1 MWPKWDKGSLFL
13 SLHSQLFRISNHLR
27 MSEAGNW
34 CLIESDP
41 GVFTELV
48 QKFGVS
54 GVQVMYAKNREYG
67 TNMRTWYWKSESGES
82 ELLGGRAVE
91 FGQRAVYRSQTCVR
105 VCHVLSTFAN
115 CTPTVMFYPQCN
127 SIDLM
132 QALRFSFGTFRSSRP
147 HSISKFRYYS
157 FLQLLRGLRPVHQ
170 WFFSDPCLYL
180 ATYCEEIDS
189 SEKFRLIFL
198 FKWTAE
204 EEPSGTIV
212 QDSRLDNIF
221 FAKQVWDC
229 LESPADSVRGKY

>member
-1 MWPKWDKGSLFL
+1 
-13 SLHSQLFRISNHLR
+13 

-105 VCHVLSTFAN
+105 VCNVLSTFAN

-132 QALRFSFGTFRSSRP
+132 QALRFSFP
-147 HSISKFRYYS
+147 KFQAS
-157 FLQLLRGLRPVHQ
+157 FYIQIQILQLFCNYYGVSGQFISDFFLTLVFIWLLTLRR
-170 WFFSDPCLYL
+170 
-180 ATYCEEIDS
+180 
-189 SEKFRLIFL
+189 
-198 FKWTAE
+198 
-204 EEPSGTIV
+204 
-212 QDSRLDNIF
+212 
-221 FAKQVWDC
+221 
-229 LESPADSVRGKY
+229 

>member
-105 VCHVLSTFAN
+105 VCNVLSTFAN

-157 FLQLLRGLRPVHQ
+157 FFAIGQYMSDFFLTLVFFCYLLWGDRLQWKIQVDLPFQMDGRGGTFWH
-170 WFFSDPCLYL
+170 
-180 ATYCEEIDS
+180 YCP
-189 SEKFRLIFL
+189 R
-198 FKWTAE
+198 
-204 EEPSGTIV
+204 
-212 QDSRLDNIF
+212 Q
-221 FAKQVWDC
+221 
-229 LESPADSVRGKY
+229 